1 MLIRVTLLLLI
12 GMQSSALSADDD
24 FDRLVQINK
33 ASLVMLADQRLVPD
47 DLARKIA
54 RGIKQVDLEQRAS
67 GSQRSSNYLDFEARL
82 VEIAGPE
89 ASRLHT
95 GRSRQDIGST
105 YRRMALREAL
115 LDTFEAQLAARAA
128 LLQRVGGH
136 IDTIMPAYTHGV
148 QAQPTSLAHYLLAFA
163 ASFDRDAERL
173 QEVHQRL
180 NRSPLGA
187 AALGTSGFAID
198 RQRLAVLLGFD
209 APVEN
214 SYDANHVAS
223 VDTKIEFANALAASA
238 VTVGQLM
245 QNLHTQYHDPRPW
258 IILDEGQTDVSSIM
272 PQKRN
277 PRPLDA
283 VRVHAST
290 VVGSAQTVTLNAH
303 NTMSGMFD
311 YRPVTQTLATAAE
324 TRAMYTDYVLVLSNL
339 VVDKA
344 RALEEVDS
352 GYSTMTEVADTLLRE
367 AEVPFRVAHHYAS
380 ELTAY
385 GRAAGK
391 RPKDLTDDELL
402 RIYAESIGEEM
413 PVEVAVIRRA
423 MNPLAMVLGRRGL
436 GGPQPDEVLR
446 MLTERNQSLQADRDW
461 LDAERAQLQDSL
473 QALEQSFAEIEE

>member
-1 MLIRVTLLLLI
+1 
-12 GMQSSALSADDD
+12 
-24 FDRLVQINK
+24 
-33 ASLVMLADQRLVPD
+33 
-47 DLARKIA
+47 
-54 RGIKQVDLEQRAS
+54 
-67 GSQRSSNYLDFEARL
+67 
-82 VEIAGPE
+82 
-89 ASRLHT
+89 
-95 GRSRQDIGST
+95 
-105 YRRMALREAL
+105 
-115 LDTFEAQLAARAA
+115 
-128 LLQRVGGH
+128 
-136 IDTIMPAYTHGV
+136 
-148 QAQPTSLAHYLLAFA
+148 
-163 ASFDRDAERL
+163 
-173 QEVHQRL
+173 
-180 NRSPLGA
+180 
-187 AALGTSGFAID
+187 
-198 RQRLAVLLGFD
+198 VLLGFD

-223 VDTKIEFANALAASA
+223 VDTKIEFVNALAASA

-258 IILDEGQTDVSSIM
+258 MSLDEGQTDVSSIM

-311 YRPVTQTLATAAE
+311 YRPVTQVLATAAE
-324 TRAMYTDYVLVLSNL
+324 AREMYTDYVVVLSNL

-391 RPKDLTDDELL
+391 RPKELTDEELL
-402 RIYAESIGEEM
+402 RIYEETIGEEL
-413 PVEVAVIRRA
+413 PVDVAVIRRA

-436 GGPQPDEVLR
+436 GGPQPEEVLR
-446 MLTERNQSLQADRDW
+446 MLSARNQSLQNDRDW
-461 LDAERAQLQDSL
+461 LDARRAQLQDSR
-473 QALEQSFAEIEE
+473 QALEQSFAEVGE

>member
-1 MLIRVTLLLLI
+1 MIGVT
-12 GMQSSALSADDD
+12 SVALAADDD

-33 ASLVMLADQRLVPD
+33 ASLVMLVEQRLVRD
-47 DLARKIA
+47 ELARTIA
-54 RGIKQVDLEQRAS
+54 RGISQVDVEQRAT

-105 YRRMALREAL
+105 YRRMALRKAL

-136 IDTIMPAYTHGV
+136 VDTVMPAYTHGV

-173 QEVHQRL
+173 REVHRRL

-198 RQRLAVLLGFD
+198 RHRLAVLLGFD

-290 VVGSAQTVTLNAH
+290 VVGSAQTVTLKPAR
-303 NTMSGMFD
+303 NTNFG
-311 YRPVTQTLATAAE
+311 
-324 TRAMYTDYVLVLSNL
+324 
-339 VVDKA
+339 
-344 RALEEVDS
+344 
-352 GYSTMTEVADTLLRE
+352 
-367 AEVPFRVAHHYAS
+367 
-380 ELTAY
+380 
-385 GRAAGK
+385 
-391 RPKDLTDDELL
+391 
-402 RIYAESIGEEM
+402 
-413 PVEVAVIRRA
+413 
-423 MNPLAMVLGRRGL
+423 GRRRDPRDVHGL
-436 GGPQPDEVLR
+436 CP
-446 MLTERNQSLQADRDW
+446 
-461 LDAERAQLQDSL
+461 RAV
-473 QALEQSFAEIEE
+473 EPRGR